1 MLIVAQP
8 KTGSTS
14 LLDSVGE
21 VTGLDYTQEFGLV
34 RRLPKATLCSAL
46 RNSDMAEI
54 NIATMNRWTQLDL
67 WRKQHLVPSENNL
80 NLVELK
86 LIEGRKFVIT
96 LRKQIDALEAIK
108 RLPRFRLKR
117 KLKVMLESLEAF
129 NLRWREFA
137 WGKDQI
143 LIVEFEDL
151 IANQSEVVNRVLQ
164 HYGRDERVPDDF
176 RLPKRRYTGG
186 GAVKFRFR

>member
-96 LRKQIDALEAIK
+96 LRKPIDALEAIK